1 MRERRGWSLQEL
13 AARSGLSK
21 PYIAQLERK
30 EANPTEA
37 TLKKIAAAFEVR
49 LVDLLNAALEQAQPS
64 DTQSFREFVEQYR
77 PEPDLLPALRQ
88 LQFRGRPP
96 RNAADWRRLYEVIRT
111 LTSEE
116 SER

>member
-13 AARSGLSK
+13 AERSGLSK
-21 PYIAQLERK
+21 PYIAQLERE

-37 TLKKIAAAFEVR
+37 TLRKVAAAFEVK
-49 LVDLLNAALEQAQPS
+49 LVDLLSAAFVGSEPGDSPAFL
-64 DTQSFREFVEQYR
+64 EFVHQYR

-111 LTSEE
+111 LTSED
-116 SER
+116 SEP